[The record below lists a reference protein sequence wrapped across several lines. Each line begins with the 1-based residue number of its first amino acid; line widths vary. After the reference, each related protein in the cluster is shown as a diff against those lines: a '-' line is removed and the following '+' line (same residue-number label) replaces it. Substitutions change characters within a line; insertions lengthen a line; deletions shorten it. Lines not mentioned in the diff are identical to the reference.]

1 MKKLLLIAIVG
12 LPLFSM
18 GQNLAPNPGFEIA
31 GFGAVPFANYASTIS
46 LCRDETTANVIVGS
60 ASARFHSSSS
70 FVYLTSEDITLTA
83 GKTYRVSFR
92 GRIQATEGPE
102 GGSAST
108 STVTTT
114 EGGVTTVTLPRLLLT
129 FQYWDGT
136 KYVALTVLGNT
147 VTGGRATVT
156 TSTNTTVYA
165 DYLIP
170 VGSGRTRTRL
180 VFDKSGDIAYADE
193 VVVQDVTT
201 LPITLSS
208 FVGQAKNYGVG
219 LNWTTTSEVNNQYFE
234 VLRAGE
240 DKNFTSIGKVNGA
253 VNSSEIKTYSFSDF
267 NPLAGN
273 NYYQLKQVDLDG
285 KSESFGPVVVKFGLS
300 EDSFSVLS
308 ASEISVTISISSS
321 EEKQAELSYIGL
333 DGRTLYK
340 QNISLASG
348 LNTFSIPVDKSTGNI
363 GIITLRANGEQKSLK
378 IAR

>member
-1 MKKLLLIAIVG
+1 MKKLLLIAIIC
-12 LPLFSM
+12 LPFYSM
-18 GQNLAPNPGFEIA
+18 SQNLVANPGLEDPGTSPQVFLNWNNVASNSNVNREVTNFIS
-31 GFGAVPFANYASTIS
+31 GASSVRFSGATS
-46 LCRDETTANVIVGS
+46 LA
-60 ASARFHSSSS
+60 
-70 FVYLTSEDITLTA
+70 YLTSDEIVLEV
-83 GKTYRVSFR
+83 GKTYRVGFR
-92 GRIQATEGPE
+92 GRIQTGAGPE
-102 GGSAST
+102 TGAVAPPSVARLLLNFQWFDTATSSWMPFST
-108 STVTTT
+108 TGRPTVTTEINT
-114 EGGVTTVTLPRLLLT
+114 PVFTDYTVTIGKT
-129 FQYWDGT
+129 Q
-136 KYVALTVLGNT
+136 
-147 VTGGRATVT
+147 
-156 TSTNTTVYA
+156 
-165 DYLIP
+165 
-170 VGSGRTRTRL
+170 TRL
-180 VFDKSGDIAYADE
+180 VFDKNSGIAYADD
-193 VVVQDVTT
+193 VILQDIST
-201 LPITLSS
+201 LPITLSN
-208 FVGQAKNYGVG
+208 FVGEQKNYGVG

>member
-1 MKKLLLIAIVG
+1 MKKLLLIAILFTPFFGISQNVVQNSG
-12 LPLFSM
+12 L
-18 GQNLAPNPGFEIA
+18 EIE
-31 GFGAVPFANYASTIS
+31 GTSPQLFANWTHSVPATGPLLVARETEPANLISGLASVRFTNTS
-46 LCRDETTANVIVGS
+46 NV
-60 ASARFHSSSS
+60 F
-70 FVYLTSEDITLTA
+70 LTSDDITVVA
-83 GKTYRVSFR
+83 GRTYRLSFR
-92 GRIQATEGPE
+92 GRIQTGAGPSP
-102 GGSAST
+102 GVAAPVGS
-108 STVTTT
+108 
-114 EGGVTTVTLPRLLLT
+114 RLLLT
-129 FQYWDGT
+129 FQFWNGSGWSPFNT
-136 KYVALTVLGNT
+136 TNRPT
-147 VTGGRATVT
+147 VTS
-156 TSTNTTVYA
+156 STNETTA
-165 DYLIP
+165 TTDYIIAA
-170 VGSGRTRTRL
+170 GRERTRL
-180 VFDKSGDIAYADE
+180 VFDKNTGVAYAD
-193 VVVQDVTT
+193 DVILEDLGV
-201 LPITLSS
+201 LPITLTN
-208 FVGQAKNYGVG
+208 FTGEAKDYGVR
-219 LNWTTTSEVNNQYFE
+219 LNWVTAQESNNQYFE